1 MLCTSVV
8 QNFNIWHLFEH
19 ANTLHSQ
26 QYHMI
31 IVFTLLL
38 NIMTVGIID
47 VNGMVILFAT
57 TAMSVIFSLKKDAAE
72 NAVNVIIKCQFN

>member
-1 MLCTSVV
+1 
-8 QNFNIWHLFEH
+8 
-19 ANTLHSQ
+19 
-26 QYHMI
+26 MI